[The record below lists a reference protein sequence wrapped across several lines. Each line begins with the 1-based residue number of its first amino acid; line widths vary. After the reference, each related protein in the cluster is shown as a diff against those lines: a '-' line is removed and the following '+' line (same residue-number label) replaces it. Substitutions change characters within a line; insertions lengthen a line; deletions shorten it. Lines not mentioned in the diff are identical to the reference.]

1 MSALLRVT
9 PAGGRL
15 CVLLPNGR
23 AVAWYDPD
31 GTGDQGGEGRT
42 RGGEGGR
49 IFLVHERL
57 RDEVLAVLAPYV
69 TGNVTVGPPPVP
81 TSADLARLA
90 LHPDDD
96 LAPNRPGE
104 ALHARLDP
112 LPPPRRLTRDPH
124 RGARA
129 RLAAQ
134 QSVGDALDGLESAGW
149 RVVHSVPLPGADHL
163 HHVAV
168 GPGGVL
174 ALHALPARG
183 LRILVEGEGVRA
195 GRAHPAPLL
204 DVARHRAE
212 RAALALATAVRP
224 VLVIVGAARLE
235 VLPPTPVDVRVVRDG
250 EVPALAS
257 LGGVLKPVDVEAL
270 YAAARDRRT
279 WLRA

>member
-9 PAGGRL
+9 PAGDRL

-23 AVAWYDPD
+23 VVAWYDPD
-31 GTGDQGGEGRT
+31 GAGGGGTEGRAG
-42 RGGEGGR
+42 GGEGGR

-69 TGNVTVGPPPVP
+69 AGDVTVGPPPVP
-81 TSADLARLA
+81 TSADLTRLA

-104 ALHARLDP
+104 ALHAELDR
-112 LPPPRRLTRDPH
+112 LPPPRRLARDPH

-134 QSVGDALDGLESAGW
+134 QSVGDALDGLEIAGW
-149 RVVHSVPLPGADHL
+149 RVVHSVPLRGADQL

-183 LRILVEGEGVRA
+183 LRIFVEGEGVRA
-195 GRAHPAPLL
+195 GRAQPVPLL

-224 VLVIVGAARLE
+224 VLVVVGAARLE
-235 VLPPTPVDVRVVRDG
+235 LVPPAPADVRILRDG
-250 EVPALAS
+250 EIPALAV
-257 LGGVLKPVDVEAL
+257 LGGIHKPVDVEAL
-270 YAAARDRRT
+270 YARARDRRT